1 MEFTYD
7 KIFVLGLM
15 MITYA
20 LLIIAVNSSRED

>member
-15 MITYA
+15 MIIYA
-20 LLIIAVNSSRED
+20 ILVIASNAGDQ